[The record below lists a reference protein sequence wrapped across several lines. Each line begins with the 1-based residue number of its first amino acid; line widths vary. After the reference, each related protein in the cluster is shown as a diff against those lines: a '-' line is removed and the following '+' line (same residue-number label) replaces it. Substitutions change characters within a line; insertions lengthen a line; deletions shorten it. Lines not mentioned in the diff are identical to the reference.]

1 MLCNSPLPGQRKC
14 PPLCT
19 VGADTAG
26 PSAGARK
33 WLFCSSAALRAPVHR
48 RGRWNVRPGGIRQ
61 IRPLLLHRRAAD
73 CLPDAPAG
81 PIALLTIQACLA
93 DLADAGKA
101 ALLEKLGHCADARD
115 ILVLPGMSGWQAG
128 RHAEAWSQLVR
139 GTGSASRLL
148 GGSVCPM
155 AGRRRVSGVW
165 REVL

>member
-1 MLCNSPLPGQRKC
+1 MLCNSPCQGSASARRYARLAPIRPGRLP
-14 PPLCT
+14 
-19 VGADTAG
+19 
-26 PSAGARK
+26 ARGNG
-33 WLFCSSAALRAPVHR
+33 CSAAR
-48 RGRWNVRPGGIRQ
+48 RLCARPCIAGVDGTCGPGGIRQ